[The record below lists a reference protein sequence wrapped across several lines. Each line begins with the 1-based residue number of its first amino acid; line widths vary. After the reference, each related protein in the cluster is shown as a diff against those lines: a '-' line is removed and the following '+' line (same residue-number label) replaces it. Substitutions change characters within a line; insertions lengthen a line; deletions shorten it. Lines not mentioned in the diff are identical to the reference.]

1 MTDKNREIMRDSYRL
16 LDQYEN
22 ISAGDERR
30 WMAFYRETVAVCER
44 WKNDPLMMALCT
56 AIYGAL
62 SDKAHAAAQGEQLSM
77 TM

>member
-16 LDQYEN
+16 LERYEN
-22 ISAGDERR
+22 IGAGDERR
-30 WMAFYRETVAVCER
+30 WVAFYRETVAVCER

-62 SDKAHAAAQGEQLSM
+62 SDKARAAAQGEQLSM